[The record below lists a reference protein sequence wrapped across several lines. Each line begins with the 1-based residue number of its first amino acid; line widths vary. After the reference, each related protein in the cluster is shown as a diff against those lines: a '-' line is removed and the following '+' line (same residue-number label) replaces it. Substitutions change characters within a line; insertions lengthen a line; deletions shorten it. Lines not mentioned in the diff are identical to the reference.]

1 MNYPL
6 PEKYSKLGFHISN
19 LSERTYALKYHDN
32 TILVFNS
39 DFDLQDDF
47 VDFVCE
53 SYYRMVSA
61 AIKDGLKL

>member
-1 MNYPL
+1 MNYQL
-6 PEKYSKLGFHISN
+6 PDKYAQLGFHISN
-19 LSERTYALKYHDN
+19 ISERTFALKYQDS
-32 TILVFNS
+32 TILVFNP

-47 VDFVCE
+47 VGFVCE